1 MMTDD
6 WVTAALADDSVVVE
20 LLFRLK
26 HSSESLAPVPPM
38 LGWGQRQP
46 RSKPALAS
54 EKKEREST
62 RCSPTTPLSWSCG
75 GAASPSDGCDE
86 SSRRSDRSSGD
97 RSKGIFTNETTAT
110 ATATATTNK
119 RSRRKKTFAELK
131 EEEILL
137 LKERMNL
144 TKELATLRETL
155 EEQKAKSQNL
165 KRLKQMNFIFDEYR
179 DSYVMGFI
187 VILQLDLYS
196 QSANKLAATC
206 DELEA
211 PNSSQPNL
219 AEVSTLD
226 HVSVLPTI
234 TSASCKVEN
243 KEGETTERFFVL
255 PDLNMMPSEEDSVSG
270 FETLYGL
277 S

>member
-97 RSKGIFTNETTAT
+97 RSK
-110 ATATATTNK
+110 
-119 RSRRKKTFAELK
+119 TFAELK

-144 TKELATLRETL
+144 MKELATLRETL

-165 KRLKQMNFIFDEYR
+165 KRLK
-179 DSYVMGFI
+179 
-187 VILQLDLYS
+187 LDLYS

-206 DELEA
+206 NELEA

-243 KEGETTERFFVL
+243 KEVETSERCFVL

-270 FETLYGL
+270 LVGHDIGL
-277 S
+277 CLA

>member
-26 HSSESLAPVPPM
+26 HLSESLAPVPPM
-38 LGWGQRQP
+38 LRWGQRQP

-54 EKKEREST
+54 AKKEREST

-75 GAASPSDGCDE
+75 GGASPSDGCDE

-97 RSKGIFTNETTAT
+97 RSKVIFTNET
-110 ATATATTNK
+110 TATATTNK

-137 LKERMNL
+137 VKERMNL

-155 EEQKAKSQNL
+155 EEQKARSQNL
-165 KRLKQMNFIFDEYR
+165 KRLK
-179 DSYVMGFI
+179 
-187 VILQLDLYS
+187 LDLYS

-219 AEVSTLD
+219 AKVSTLD
-226 HVSVLPTI
+226 HVPVLPTI
-234 TSASCKVEN
+234 TPASCKVEN
-243 KEGETTERFFVL
+243 KEVETSERCFAL

-270 FETLYGL
+270 CETSYGL

>member
-26 HSSESLAPVPPM
+26 HSSESLAPM

-110 ATATATTNK
+110 ATATTNK

-165 KRLKQMNFIFDEYR
+165 KRLK
-179 DSYVMGFI
+179 
-187 VILQLDLYS
+187 LDLYS

-243 KEGETTERFFVL
+243 KEVETSERCFVL

-270 FETLYGL
+270 CETLYGL

>member
-110 ATATATTNK
+110 ATATTNK

-165 KRLKQMNFIFDEYR
+165 KRLK
-179 DSYVMGFI
+179 
-187 VILQLDLYS
+187 LDLFS

-226 HVSVLPTI
+226 HVSVLLTI

-243 KEGETTERFFVL
+243 KEVETSERCFVL

-270 FETLYGL
+270 CETLYGL

>member
-38 LGWGQRQP
+38 LRWGQRQP

-86 SSRRSDRSSGD
+86 SSRRSDRSSGG

-110 ATATATTNK
+110 ATTNK
-119 RSRRKKTFAELK
+119 RSRRKKVVFLGNTRKRTQFRSNFTSLYYIIILKMQRGDFASEG
-131 EEEILL
+131 EDEFV
-137 LKERMNL
+137 
-144 TKELATLRETL
+144 KELATLRETL

-165 KRLKQMNFIFDEYR
+165 KRLK
-179 DSYVMGFI
+179 
-187 VILQLDLYS
+187 LDLYS

-206 DELEA
+206 NVLEA

-243 KEGETTERFFVL
+243 KEVETSERCFVL

-270 FETLYGL
+270 CVTLYGL

>member
-26 HSSESLAPVPPM
+26 HSSESLASVPPT

-110 ATATATTNK
+110 ATATTTTNK

-165 KRLKQMNFIFDEYR
+165 KRLK
-179 DSYVMGFI
+179 
-187 VILQLDLYS
+187 LDLYS

-243 KEGETTERFFVL
+243 KEVETSERCFVL

-270 FETLYGL
+270 CETLYGL